1 MDSKN
6 IYFGKNVNT
15 GAIEQIKSVGN
26 VLLTSAGTLDNLSDV
41 VITTP
46 TANQILKYSSP
57 NWINGSIS
65 LDNLSDVSLTTPATG
80 STLRY
85 DGTNWVN
92 YKKQYMSFVMYGTTL
107 PAVYATNND
116 KNIIASS
123 ALFWAATV
131 PNPNTETGG
140 FIVASDGVTYTAST
154 GVINVS
160 TTRRDMVTATLNL
173 NGSNISTPSNFE
185 MGFVNYSTGSAV
197 NFSPN
202 ARTVFTQQLDFAGV
216 SGTVSTNFTGVS
228 GFTLVLRIV
237 TAQVVALT
245 GTDCNICITLNELD

>member
-6 IYFGKNVNT
+6 IYYGKNIDT

-46 TANQILKYSSP
+46 SANQILKYSSP

-65 LDNLSDVSLTTPATG
+65 LDNLSDVSLTSTTLG
-80 STLRY
+80 SYLRY
-85 DGTNWVN
+85 NGTNFVN
-92 YKKQYMSFVMYGTTL
+92 YIKHYMSFVMYGTTL
-107 PAVYATNND
+107 PAVYATSTD

-123 ALFWAATV
+123 ATFWAPTV
-131 PNPNTETGG
+131 PDPSLEIGGYVKKTDGVSYTRETGL
-140 FIVASDGVTYTAST
+140 
-154 GVINVS
+154 INCDS
-160 TTRRDMVTATLNL
+160 TRRYMVTATLNL
-173 NGSNISTPSNFE
+173 NGSNITTPTNFE
-185 MGFVNYSTGSAV
+185 IGFVNYTGGSAN
-197 NFSPN
+197 NFIPN

-216 SGTVSTNFTGVS
+216 GATVSTVFTNVTA
-228 GFTLVLRIV
+228 FAFVLRIV

-245 GTDCNICITLNELD
+245 GTDCNICITLNQVD

>member
-6 IYFGKNVNT
+6 IYYGKNIDT

-26 VLLTSAGTLDNLSDV
+26 VLLTSAGTLNNLSDV

-46 TANQILKYSSP
+46 SANQILKYSSP

-65 LDNLSDVSLTTPATG
+65 LDNLSDVVLTSTTLG
-80 STLRY
+80 SYLRY
-85 DGTNWVN
+85 NGTNFVN
-92 YKKQYMSFVMYGTTL
+92 YIKHYMSFVMYGTTL
-107 PAVYATNND
+107 PAVYATNTD
-116 KNIIASS
+116 KVIISSS
-123 ALFWAATV
+123 ATFWAPTV

-140 FIVASDGVTYTAST
+140 YIVAGDVTYTSAT
-154 GVINVS
+154 GLINVS
-160 TTRRDMVTATLNL
+160 SSRRYMVTATLNL
-173 NGSNISTPSNFE
+173 NGSNISTPTNFE
-185 MGFVNYSTGSAV
+185 MGFVNYSSGSPV

-228 GFTLVLRIV
+228 AFTLVLRIV